1 MIHHKSRSLFDV
13 LFYHSFEFE
22 KDFFEFHL
30 LQVAWVFLASFSL
43 YMFLALIPAMHS
55 AYHLPLLV
63 INGVIFGLHYAR

>member
-1 MIHHKSRSLFDV
+1 MFDATISLN
-13 LFYHSFEFE
+13 LKKIS
-22 KDFFEFHL
+22 L
-30 LQVAWVFLASFSL
+30 NSTNPQVAWVFLASFSL